1 MHSFVWFFKSFA
13 HYELNSPCLKLL
25 IHVIVLMQFEEGDD
39 APSVMKRENQVLHN
53 LKILKPR

>member
-1 MHSFVWFFKSFA
+1 
-13 HYELNSPCLKLL
+13 
-25 IHVIVLMQFEEGDD
+25 MQFEEGDD